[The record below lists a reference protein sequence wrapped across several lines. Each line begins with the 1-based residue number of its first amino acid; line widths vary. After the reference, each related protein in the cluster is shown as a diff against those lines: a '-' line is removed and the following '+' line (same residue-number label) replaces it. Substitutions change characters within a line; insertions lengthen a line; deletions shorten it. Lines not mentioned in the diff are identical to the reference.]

1 MFTTRQRPTVPTPPL
16 ELRGGAKKVTGKIEK
31 YMGQLIH
38 NRKAMEVFR
47 WELRKTQTSTEAML
61 WERLRSSQLEGRK
74 FRRQHSV
81 GVYILDFY
89 CPAER
94 LCIEIDGE
102 SHQNSEAIVH
112 DEVRDTTLAQLQ
124 IRTLR
129 ISNDEVEADIE
140 SVLQKIKDCFK
151 A

>member
-1 MFTTRQRPTVPTPPL
+1 
-16 ELRGGAKKVTGKIEK
+16 
-31 YMGQLIH
+31 MGQSIH
-38 NRKAMEVFR
+38 NRKPMEVLR
-47 WELRKTQTSTEAML
+47 RELRKTPTSTEEML
-61 WERLRSSQLEGRK
+61 WERLRSSQLGGRK

-89 CPAER
+89 CPTER
-94 LCIEIDGE
+94 LAVELDG
-102 SHQNSEAIVH
+102 SVHTTAEAIVH